1 MHDTHHTTEP
11 PRHTATDPDASRLG
25 ATGNDSHDDYISL
38 KKARGLFLAS
48 DRPITERTLQRSCNK
63 EHLSCRKVVTAEGEK
78 WFALRSS
85 VHHRIAE
92 LAEFDRLREPP
103 TVATSPDTPPPVA
116 QQNTASDEGDHP
128 RPAATEKTSSPDAG
142 QDLGQATADDTP
154 RQDAAERDKPGQG
167 SFVIGDGERE
177 LYDRLLVSY
186 EERVTGLVDDKENLQ
201 TDKSRL
207 VRQLEAKDRQI
218 ERFFESE
225 HDTKTLLGS
234 LQSLFNAIWPNADKS
249 GERFAPM
256 REALGSGLD
265 VTPPTSTTETS
276 GEPEPGV

>member
-1 MHDTHHTTEP
+1 MHDTHTTTEP
-11 PRHTATDPDASRLG
+11 LRHTATDPDATRPG
-25 ATGNDSHDDYISL
+25 ATGDDSHDDYISL
-38 KKARGLFLAS
+38 KEARGLFLAS

-92 LAEFDRLREPP
+92 LVEFDRLREPP
-103 TVATSPDTPPPVA
+103 TDATGRDTPPPVA
-116 QQNTASDEGDHP
+116 QQNTTSNDNDHP
-128 RPAATEKTSSPDAG
+128 RPAATDEMSSPDAG
-142 QDLGQATADDTP
+142 QDLGQPTADDTP
-154 RQDAAERDKPGQG
+154 RQDAAERDMPGQG
-167 SFVIGDGERE
+167 ASAIGDGERE
-177 LYDRLLVSY
+177 LYDRLLTSY
-186 EERVTGLVDDKENLQ
+186 EERITGLVDDKENLQ

-207 VRQLEAKDRQI
+207 TRQLEAKDRQI

-234 LQSLFNAIWPNADKS
+234 LQSLFNAIWPNADK
-249 GERFAPM
+249 GAQRFAPM
-256 REALGSGLD
+256 REALDSGLEM
-265 VTPPTSTTETS
+265 TQPTSTAPES